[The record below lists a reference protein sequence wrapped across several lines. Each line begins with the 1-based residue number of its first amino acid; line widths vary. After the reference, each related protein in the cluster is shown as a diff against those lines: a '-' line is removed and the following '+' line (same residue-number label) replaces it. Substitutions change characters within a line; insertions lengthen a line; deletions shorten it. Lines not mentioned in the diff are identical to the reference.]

1 MNWMTRGRVRLERHR
16 IGTLEPRTSERLAWL
31 ESLGIAE
38 DRNIETAKT
47 KRKKDL
53 SVCDVS

>member
-1 MNWMTRGRVRLERHR
+1 MTRGRVRLERHH

-31 ESLGIAE
+31 ESLGTAE